1 MKQVQVKEMS
11 TIQDVAKRAS
21 VGAATV
27 SRVLNGNGYVKEE
40 TREKVMRAIEELDY
54 TPNEMARN
62 LFFKRTGI
70 VAIIIPQISHP
81 FFAEFVDEAML
92 ELAKYNYKVMVCNTW
107 DESHYELQY
116 LEMLQRSMVDGIIFG
131 AHSLDIREYQNAKR
145 PIVALDRELG
155 AGIPCVSA
163 DHQEGGRLAA
173 EVLMEAGCKKVLQ
186 FCGKKGVSTPSFQR
200 HACFERIFQE
210 HGLECHNFTLSRNSF
225 SYGYFHRIVEGVFE
239 QYPDIDGI
247 FGTDIIVMNAIRRA
261 AELGIRVPEDL
272 KAVAYDGTGV
282 TGLMHPDLTTVVQPI
297 GELARE
303 CVHLMMELTQGNA
316 ITQTSIKLPVILRKG
331 MTT

>member
-11 TIQDVAKRAS
+11 TIQDVAKRAR

-40 TREKVMRAIEELDY
+40 TREKVMQAIQELNY

-92 ELAKYNYKVMVCNTW
+92 ELAKYDYKVMVCNTW

-116 LEMLQRSMVDGIIFG
+116 LEMLERSMVDGIIFG
-131 AHSLDIREYQNAKR
+131 AHSLNIKEYQNTRR

-163 DHQEGGRLAA
+163 DHEEGGRLAA
-173 EVLMEAGCKKVLQ
+173 EVLIGAGCRKSCSSAGKRVLPPPPSSAIHALKR
-186 FCGKKGVSTPSFQR
+186 FSRTMALSATILHRPGTASATAISTGSWKESLISIR
-200 HACFERIFQE
+200 
-210 HGLECHNFTLSRNSF
+210 TLTASS
-225 SYGYFHRIVEGVFE
+225 
-239 QYPDIDGI
+239 
-247 FGTDIIVMNAIRRA
+247 
-261 AELGIRVPEDL
+261 
-272 KAVAYDGTGV
+272 
-282 TGLMHPDLTTVVQPI
+282 
-297 GELARE
+297 AR
-303 CVHLMMELTQGNA
+303 
-316 ITQTSIKLPVILRKG
+316 TSL
-331 MTT
+331 

>member
-1 MKQVQVKEMS
+1 MS
-11 TIQDVAKRAS
+11 TIQDVAKRAC

-40 TREKVMRAIEELDY
+40 TREKVMQAIQELNY

-92 ELAKYNYKVMVCNTW
+92 ELAKYDYKVMVCNTW
-107 DESHYELQY
+107 EESHYELQY

-131 AHSLDIREYQNAKR
+131 AHSLNIRDYQNARR

-173 EVLMEAGCKKVLQ
+173 EALIGAGCKKVLQ
-186 FCGKKGVSTPSFQR
+186 FCGKKGVTTPSFQR
-200 HACFERIFQE
+200 HACFEKIFQD
-210 HGLECHNFTLSRNSF
+210 HGLVCHTFTMSRSCF
-225 SYGYFHRIVEGVFE
+225 SYGYFHRIVEGIFD

-247 FGTDIIVMNAIRRA
+247 FGTDVIVMNAIRRA

-282 TGLMHPDLTTVVQPI
+282 IGLMHPDLTCVVQPI
-297 GELARE
+297 AELARE
-303 CVHLMMELTQGNA
+303 CVHLIMELTQGNVVP
-316 ITQTSIKLPVILRKG
+316 QTSIKLPVMLRKG
-331 MTT
+331 TTT

>member
-1 MKQVQVKEMS
+1 MS

-40 TREKVMRAIEELDY
+40 TREKVMQAIQELNY

-92 ELAKYNYKVMVCNTW
+92 ELAKYDYKVMVCNTW
-107 DESHYELQY
+107 EESHYELQY

-131 AHSLDIREYQNAKR
+131 AHSLNIREYQNARR

-173 EVLMEAGCKKVLQ
+173 EALIGAGCKRVLQ
-186 FCGKKGVSTPSFQR
+186 FCGKKGVTTPSFQR
-200 HACFERIFQE
+200 HVSFEKMIKD
-210 HGLECHNFTLSRNSF
+210 HGLVCHNFSLSRSCF
-225 SYGYFHRIVEGVFE
+225 GYSYFHRIVEGIFD

-247 FGTDIIVMNAIRRA
+247 FGTDVIVMNAIRRA

-282 TGLMHPDLTTVVQPI
+282 IGLMHPDLTCVVQPI
-297 GELARE
+297 AELARE
-303 CVHLMMELTQGNA
+303 CVHLIMELTQGNVVP
-316 ITQTSIKLPVILRKG
+316 QTSIKLPVTLRKG
-331 MTT
+331 TTT

>member
-1 MKQVQVKEMS
+1 MS
-11 TIQDVAKRAS
+11 TIQDVAKRAG

-40 TREKVMRAIEELDY
+40 TREKVMQAIRELNY

-107 DESHYELQY
+107 DESHYELEY
-116 LEMLQRSMVDGIIFG
+116 LDMLKRSMVDGIIFG
-131 AHSLDIREYQNAKR
+131 AHSLDIREYQNANR

-173 EVLMEAGCKKVLQ
+173 EALIGAGCRNVLQ
-186 FCGKKGVSTPSFQR
+186 FCGKKGVTTPSFER
-200 HACFERIFQE
+200 HVCFERIMQE
-210 HGLECHNFTLSRNSF
+210 HGVACHSYTLSRNSF
-225 SYGYFHRIVEGVFE
+225 SYSYFHRIVEGIFE
-239 QYPDIDGI
+239 QYPGIDGI
-247 FGTDIIVMNAIRRA
+247 FGTDIVVMNAIRRA

-282 TGLMHPDLTTVVQPI
+282 TGLMHPDMTMVIQPI
-297 GELARE
+297 RELARE
-303 CVHLMMELTQGNA
+303 CVHLVMELTQGNA
-316 ITQTSIKLPVILRKG
+316 VTQTSVRLPVTLKKG
-331 MTT
+331 ATT